1 MDVIPFR
8 LLTNNVYLIA
18 GGLFTRSDTQMSSA
32 ATIPG
37 SILIVILVLIL
48 IFASPSGTFW
58 RFIKSSAM
66 VHRENR
72 KMPIHHSDQH
82 RCQGLSLSGLT
93 DDALKDIHQATLE
106 ILEKTG
112 LFIETDEALE
122 VFDGAGAEIDR
133 NNRIVKIRPQLVE
146 DAIQSA
152 PSKILLAARDP
163 KHDKVLE
170 AGRVHFTN
178 FSEGIKV
185 VDPFSGQRR
194 APLKAD
200 LANAAKLADYLDDI
214 DVCEKAVGSSDVPR
228 AVLPLHNAEAM
239 LTHTTKHCCVGPGSG
254 YLLKKL
260 VQMASAISGGIKK
273 FQSRPILSFTT
284 CPVSPL
290 KLINECCE
298 IIIEAARS
306 RSIINILSMAMA
318 GGTSPV
324 TLAGTLVT
332 HNAEVLGG
340 ITLNQLV
347 QKGAPV
353 IYGSSTTAMDLK
365 IGAASVGT
373 PECAMISGAVARLA
387 RYYALPS
394 SVAGG

>member
-1 MDVIPFR
+1 MSDDQSANR
-8 LLTNNVYLIA
+8 
-18 GGLFTRSDTQMSSA
+18 RS
-32 ATIPG
+32 
-37 SILIVILVLIL
+37 
-48 IFASPSGTFW
+48 
-58 RFIKSSAM
+58 
-66 VHRENR
+66 
-72 KMPIHHSDQH
+72 
-82 RCQGLSLSGLT
+82 QGLSFGNLT
-93 DDALKDIHQATLE
+93 DAELDDIHLATLKV
-106 ILEKTG
+106 LEKTG

-122 VFDGAGAEIDR
+122 IFDGAGAEIDA
-133 NNRIVKIRPQLVE
+133 NNKIVKIPPQLVE
-146 DAIQSA
+146 DAIESA
-152 PSKILLAARDP
+152 PSRILLAGRDP
-163 KHDKVLE
+163 RHDKELGTGQVY
-170 AGRVHFTN
+170 FTN
-178 FSEGIKV
+178 FSEGIEV
-185 VDPFSGQRR
+185 VDPFTGKRR
-194 APLKAD
+194 VPLKSD
-200 LANAAKLADYLDDI
+200 LASAARLVDYLDEI

-228 AVLPLHNAEAM
+228 EVLPLHNAEAM

-254 YLLKKL
+254 YLLNKL
-260 VQMASAISGGIKK
+260 VQMAGVISGGIKK
-273 FQSRPILSFTT
+273 FQERPILSFTT

-290 KLINECCE
+290 RLIRECCE

-347 QKGAPV
+347 QKGSPV

-373 PECAMISGAVARLA
+373 PECAIISGAVARLA

-394 SVAGG
+394 YVAGG

>member
-1 MDVIPFR
+1 MPDR
-8 LLTNNVYLIA
+8 HSA
-18 GGLFTRSDTQMSSA
+18 RHRS
-32 ATIPG
+32 
-37 SILIVILVLIL
+37 
-48 IFASPSGTFW
+48 
-58 RFIKSSAM
+58 
-66 VHRENR
+66 
-72 KMPIHHSDQH
+72 
-82 RCQGLSLSGLT
+82 QGLSLRSLT
-93 DDALKDIHQATLE
+93 NHELIDIHQATLE

-122 VFDGAGAEIDR
+122 VFDGAGAEVDR
-133 NNRIVKIRPQLVE
+133 QNKIVKIPPRLVE

-152 PSKILLAARDP
+152 PSKIVLAGRDP
-163 KHDKVLE
+163 RHDKVLE

-178 FSEGIKV
+178 FSEGIEV
-185 VDPFSGQRR
+185 IDPFSGERR

-200 LANAAKLADYLDDI
+200 LANAAKLVDSLDEI
-214 DVCEKAVGSSDVPR
+214 DVCEKAVGSGDVPQ

-239 LTHTTKHCCVGPGSG
+239 LTHTTKHCCVGPGNG

-260 VQMASAISGGIKK
+260 VQMAGVISGGIKK
-273 FQSRPILSFTT
+273 FQKRPILSFTT

-340 ITLNQLV
+340 LTLNQLV

-365 IGAASVGT
+365 IGSASVGT
-373 PECAMISGAVARLA
+373 PECAIISGAVARLA

-394 SVAGG
+394 YVAGG

>member
-1 MDVIPFR
+1 MP
-8 LLTNNVYLIA
+8 NNHPNKQNSQAL
-18 GGLFTRSDTQMSSA
+18 GL
-32 ATIPG
+32 
-37 SILIVILVLIL
+37 
-48 IFASPSGTFW
+48 
-58 RFIKSSAM
+58 
-66 VHRENR
+66 N
-72 KMPIHHSDQH
+72 
-82 RCQGLSLSGLT
+82 GLT
-93 DDALKDIHQATLE
+93 DDEMGDIHQATLE
-106 ILEKTG
+106 VLAKTG
-112 LFIETDEALE
+112 VFIEADEALE

-133 NNRIVKIRPQLVE
+133 RHKIVKIPPHLVE

-152 PSKILLAARDP
+152 PSTILLAGRDP
-163 KHDKVLE
+163 KHDKELGT
-170 AGRVHFTN
+170 GRVHFTN
-178 FSEGIKV
+178 FSEGIEV
-185 VDPFSGQRR
+185 VDPFSGERR

-200 LANAAKLADYLDDI
+200 LENAAKLVDYLDEI
-214 DVCEKAVGSSDVPR
+214 DVCEKAVGSSDVPQE
-228 AVLPLHNAEAM
+228 VLPLHNAEAM

-254 YLLKKL
+254 FLLKKL
-260 VQMASAISGGIKK
+260 VQMAAIISGGIKK
-273 FQSRPILSFTT
+273 FQKRPILSFTT

-298 IIIEAARS
+298 IIIEAAKS
-306 RSIINILSMAMA
+306 RSIVNILSMAMA

-347 QKGAPV
+347 NKGAPV

-373 PECAMISGAVARLA
+373 PECAIISGAVARLA

-394 SVAGG
+394 YVAGG